1 MNTTLQELGLHLT
14 AESWLEALIKF
25 LAAFILSGAVGLERQ
40 RKGRSAG
47 LRTHILVCLG
57 ATMLMIV
64 SEYIARTGGALSPSG
79 LDRARIAAG
88 IITGIG
94 FLGAGTIMK
103 SGQEKVGLTTAA
115 MVWFAAAQGIAI
127 GSGYLITATMGTAFA
142 LAVVLG
148 LSVFEQFLPQHGQ
161 FLLAMQ
167 LPATEADVAQILRHI
182 ESAGSFEV
190 VTTAMKSS
198 EESGRMQLTFQIRSK
213 SSHDFAILAEVLRT
227 EYTNARKLSL
237 ERLQV

>member
-1 MNTTLQELGLHLT
+1 MGLHIT
-14 AESWLEALIKF
+14 AENWMEAAVKF
-25 LAAFILSGAVGLERQ
+25 SAALILSGAVGLERQ

-47 LRTHILVCLG
+47 LRTHILVCMG

-64 SEYIARTGGALSPSG
+64 SEYIARTGDTLTPSG

-127 GSGYLITATMGTAFA
+127 GSGYLLTALFGTAFA
-142 LAVVLG
+142 LAVVVG
-148 LSVFEQFLPQHGQ
+148 LSAIEQVLPQHGH

-167 LPATEADVAQILRHI
+167 LPATEADVAEILLHI
-182 ESAGSFEV
+182 ERAGNFEV
-190 VTTAMKSS
+190 VTTAIKSS
-198 EESGRMQLTFQIRSK
+198 EEGGRVQLTFQIRSK
-213 SSHDFAILAEVLRT
+213 SGGDFAILAELLRT
-227 EYTNARKLSL
+227 EYTHARKLSL